1 MACITQV
8 IDGGTPY
15 ESFKGYIKSYSS
27 FVSHIK
33 FGWGSAIIDPEIKN
47 KIYLLNQFD
56 ISFNPGG
63 TLFEYFYFKDKL
75 DEYEDFI
82 DRHGFQWIELSRGT
96 ISICDDEYKTLIN
109 HFSKKYKLFSEVGF
123 KSVERSDSMCPSD
136 WLESCKL
143 SLEAGADIIVIEA
156 RETGTAGIVDK
167 DGNIKME
174 TIDLLISEI
183 GKEKL
188 LFEAPTKDI
197 QSFLINKYGSSINLG
212 NISIENILPLQ
223 ALRQNLRSDTLTLHS
238 IDK

>member
-1 MACITQV
+1 
-8 IDGGTPY
+8 
-15 ESFKGYIKSYSS
+15 
-27 FVSHIK
+27 
-33 FGWGSAIIDPEIKN
+33 
-47 KIYLLNQFD
+47 
-56 ISFNPGG
+56 
-63 TLFEYFYFKDKL
+63 
-75 DEYEDFI
+75 
-82 DRHGFQWIELSRGT
+82 
-96 ISICDDEYKTLIN
+96 
-109 HFSKKYKLFSEVGF
+109 
-123 KSVERSDSMCPSD
+123 MCPSD

-212 NISIENILPLQ
+212 NISIQNILPLQ
-223 ALRQNLRSDTLTLHS
+223 ALRQNLRSDTLTFQS